1 MKRSLLSVLA
11 LVLVFVMS
19 CPLGILAAKD
29 KELVIGLVVMSTSSE
44 YWLGVKAG
52 AEAAL
57 AKVGGKLIY
66 TGPKSTN
73 DVAEQIAAI
82 ENLITRRV
90 DGILVTPLDSD
101 ALVAPCKQAM
111 KAGIPVVSID
121 ANLNWDGKT
130 SYVGTDNR
138 EGGRTAME
146 LLMKEIGG
154 EGKVAILNCPAGVP
168 SNDIRGEA
176 AVEVAKKFPKVKL
189 LPIQRGED
197 QAAAMANMESV
208 LNANPDI
215 KGVFAA
221 FDRAAIGC
229 IQALKN
235 RGLEGKVKVV
245 AYDASPEEIEALA
258 KGAIHALVVQ
268 QPYEMGY
275 KGIEYIVAS
284 RQGKEVPKNVYAPIS
299 VVTKANMNEP
309 AIQKVLYPA
318 K

>member
-1 MKRSLLSVLA
+1 MKRTLLSALA
-11 LVLVFVMS
+11 LVLVFAIT
-19 CPLGILAAKD
+19 CPIGICAAKE

-73 DVAEQIAAI
+73 DVAEQISAV
-82 ENLITRRV
+82 ENLIIRRV
-90 DGILVTPLDSD
+90 DGILLTPLDSD
-101 ALVAPCKQAM
+101 ALVAPAKQAM
-111 KAGIPVVSID
+111 KAGIPLVSID

-130 SYVGTDNR
+130 RYVGTDNR
-138 EGGRTAME
+138 EGGRIAME

-154 EGKVAILNCPAGVP
+154 EGKVVILNCPAGVP

-176 AVEVAKKFPKVKL
+176 AVEVAKKYPKVQL
-189 LPIQRGED
+189 LEIQRGED
-197 QAAAMANMESV
+197 QAVAMANMERI

-229 IQALKN
+229 IQALRN
-235 RGLEGKVKVV
+235 RGLAGKVKVV
-245 AYDASPEEIEALA
+245 AYDASPEEIEALK
-258 KGAIHALVVQ
+258 KGEIAGLVVQ
-268 QPYEMGY
+268 QPFEMGY
-275 KGIEYIVAS
+275 KGVEYIIAAK
-284 RQGKEVPKNVYAPIS
+284 QGKKVPKDVYVPIT
-299 VVTKANMNEP
+299 VVTKENMNRPE
-309 AIQKVLYPA
+309 IQKVLYPA

>member
-1 MKRSLLSVLA
+1 MKRTLLSALA
-11 LVLVFVMS
+11 LVLVFAIT
-19 CPLGILAAKD
+19 CPIGICAAKE

-73 DVAEQIAAI
+73 DVADQISAV
-82 ENLITRRV
+82 ENLIIRRV
-90 DGILVTPLDSD
+90 DGILLTPLDSD
-101 ALVAPCKQAM
+101 ALVAPAKQAM
-111 KAGIPVVSID
+111 KAGIPLVSID

-138 EGGRTAME
+138 EGGRIAME

-154 EGKVAILNCPAGVP
+154 EGKVVILNCPAGVP

-176 AVEVAKKFPKVKL
+176 AVEVAKKYPKVQL
-189 LPIQRGED
+189 LEIQRGED
-197 QAAAMANMESV
+197 QAVAMANMERI

-229 IQALKN
+229 IQALRN
-235 RGLEGKVKVV
+235 RGLAGKVKVV
-245 AYDASPEEIEALA
+245 AYDASPEEIEALK
-258 KGAIHALVVQ
+258 KGEIAGLVVQ
-268 QPYEMGY
+268 QPFEMGY
-275 KGIEYIVAS
+275 KGVEYIIAAK
-284 RQGKEVPKNVYAPIS
+284 QGKKVPKDVYVPIT
-299 VVTKANMNEP
+299 VVTKENMNRPE
-309 AIQKVLYPA
+309 IQKVLYPA